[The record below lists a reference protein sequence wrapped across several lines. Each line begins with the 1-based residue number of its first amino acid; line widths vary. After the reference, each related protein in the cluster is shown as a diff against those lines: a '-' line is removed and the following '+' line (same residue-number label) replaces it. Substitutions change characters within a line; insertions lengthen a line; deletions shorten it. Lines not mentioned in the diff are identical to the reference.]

1 MLSEI
6 SWFKLVGAP
15 VLLKYWK
22 PQNGK
27 HALLTGQKNRRL
39 LFFSG
44 FIQSKKVT
52 ASKNIFSRKDCTEYR
67 CRRTVIPWYML
78 GCLEHRTGI
87 EKSRVQTPL
96 KSWFYI
102 SSFIRNCINCVH
114 IFIWF
119 IGESIK
125 FAATAPLRKVST
137 SCSLPESEG
146 LLSIL
151 LKDLHYE
158 QLLKM
163 VSDSFCSEAI

>member
-1 MLSEI
+1 MENTLYWRGKKTDVCYFSPALYSQRKLQHRRI
-6 SWFKLVGAP
+6 SSAGRIA
-15 VLLKYWK
+15 
-22 PQNGK
+22 
-27 HALLTGQKNRRL
+27 
-39 LFFSG
+39 
-44 FIQSKKVT
+44 QS
-52 ASKNIFSRKDCTEYR
+52 YR

-78 GCLEHRTGI
+78 GCLEHCTGI
-87 EKSRVQTPL
+87 ESSRVQTPL

-102 SSFIRNCINCVH
+102 SGFLSNCINCVH

-158 QLLKM
+158 PLLKM